1 MLKKLIKFFQALNKN
16 ANPNEI
22 AHAVCL
28 GMMLGFMPK
37 GNLLWFALTIAWI
50 FLRINKGALVI
61 FTFLF
66 SLLAP
71 VLDPFFDNFGY
82 AILTLSFMEPVFTA
96 ILNVPLLGFTK
107 INNTIICGSLFTSL
121 ILYIPIFFLS
131 KLFIKVWR
139 NTLAGKIRKTKLMKF
154 LKKLPLVK
162 KIGDLA

>member
-37 GNLLWFALTIAWI
+37 GNLFWYCLTIAWV

-71 VLDPFFDNFGY
+71 LLDPIFDNLGY
-82 AILTLSFMEPVFTA
+82 FILTLDFMEPVFTA

-107 INNTIICGSLFTSL
+107 INNTIVLGSLISSL
-121 ILYIPIFFLS
+121 ILYIPVFFLAR
-131 KLFIKVWR
+131 LFIFAWR
-139 NTLAGKIRKTKLMKF
+139 NTLAAKIRKTKLIKF
-154 LKKLPLVK
+154 LKKIPLIK
-162 KIGDLA
+162 KIGELV